1 MLSLSLFSS
10 SQRISVALYE
20 HFNLLRSFST
30 KIGENKSEL
39 FFLLLKKILKEKNSQ
54 NLKKIF
60 IYSGPGSFTGLRSI
74 KAIAQG
80 LALVLR
86 SEVYSINK
94 FDCLSYNFL
103 KKKKKILMFNKSSS
117 GRFFYQFYDLS
128 TKKVDFKSKI
138 FFGNNTN
145 LSDYFITLR
154 SKHENL
160 ILVSDSKKNFGIL
173 KNIKKRDFKFFDVSA
188 ITLAEACF
196 AGLGKTDLEIFY
208 HNAYY
213 EKT

>member
-86 SEVYSINK
+86 SIKSPI
-94 FDCLSYNFL
+94 
-103 KKKKKILMFNKSSS
+103 SSS
-117 GRFFYQFYDLS
+117 SL
-128 TKKVDFKSKI
+128 
-138 FFGNNTN
+138 
-145 LSDYFITLR
+145 
-154 SKHENL
+154 
-160 ILVSDSKKNFGIL
+160 DS
-173 KNIKKRDFKFFDVSA
+173 V
-188 ITLAEACF
+188 
-196 AGLGKTDLEIFY
+196 
-208 HNAYY
+208 
-213 EKT
+213 